1 MTRNLNIRSADF
13 KDNAKLTLG
22 DLRHSNDFS
31 DVTLVCEDGRQ
42 VEAHKVILASSSPFF
57 KNLLARNKHSH
68 PLIFMRRVTSE
79 VLLAILDFL
88 YLGETSLPE
97 QGLDFFLALAQE
109 LQLKGLSGKTTEDP
123 KSHSRTTNT
132 DLGDP
137 LEGSQP
143 RVENELAQDIKAEA
157 VEVEN
162 KTEHFEFE
170 TRDQLPSCEEG
181 GEDVESLMEKTQNF
195 IQNGK
200 GRVASFLCKTCGK
213 EGRWKLIKR
222 HIRAQ
227 HMAIPCS
234 MCQKKFLSQHD
245 LENHKKN
252 RHGNLSK
259 SQEEHE
265 EKLNSMMKKTKNMI
279 PNGPKKTVC
288 AYSCNICGKEGT
300 VKSVKYH
307 IETLHLKKV
316 SLTCKFCDKTFSS
329 RNAAKSHTEKQ
340 HSDLVKSE
348 IDAE

>member
-1 MTRNLNIRSADF
+1 MTRNLNIRCADF
-13 KDNAKLTLG
+13 KDNAKLILG
-22 DLRHSNDFS
+22 DLRHDNDFS

-123 KSHSRTTNT
+123 KSHSRTTNN

-162 KTEHFEFE
+162 KTEHFLFWLTKPLKAQRRLRNACDFRAPQREERQSPGRLFS
-170 TRDQLPSCEEG
+170 RGLFRAIVSSRADLVLQLQPRRG
-181 GEDVESLMEKTQNF
+181 
-195 IQNGK
+195 QNGK
-200 GRVASFLCKTCGK
+200 SRGIAEDESK
-213 EGRWKLIKR
+213 EGERTPWLLRERSRQRSGGGRLHGGHHLSRSWLLLASNPFFSRQEDSPKCTCQNASILIDEDR
-222 HIRAQ
+222 R
-227 HMAIPCS
+227 P
-234 MCQKKFLSQHD
+234 
-245 LENHKKN
+245 
-252 RHGNLSK
+252 
-259 SQEEHE
+259 
-265 EKLNSMMKKTKNMI
+265 
-279 PNGPKKTVC
+279 
-288 AYSCNICGKEGT
+288 
-300 VKSVKYH
+300 
-307 IETLHLKKV
+307 
-316 SLTCKFCDKTFSS
+316 
-329 RNAAKSHTEKQ
+329 
-340 HSDLVKSE
+340 LVKHE
-348 IDAE
+348 RP

>member
-13 KDNAKLTLG
+13 KDNAKLILG

-68 PLIFMRRVTSE
+68 PLVFMRRVTSE
-79 VLLAILDFL
+79 VLLAILDFV

-162 KTEHFEFE
+162 KPE
-170 TRDQLPSCEEG
+170 L
-181 GEDVESLMEKTQNF
+181 
-195 IQNGK
+195 
-200 GRVASFLCKTCGK
+200 
-213 EGRWKLIKR
+213 
-222 HIRAQ
+222 
-227 HMAIPCS
+227 
-234 MCQKKFLSQHD
+234 
-245 LENHKKN
+245 
-252 RHGNLSK
+252 
-259 SQEEHE
+259 E
-265 EKLNSMMKKTKNMI
+265 EKPEEKKIKS
-279 PNGPKKTVC
+279 PEEDERE
-288 AYSCNICGKEGT
+288 KE
-300 VKSVKYH
+300 S
-307 IETLHLKKV
+307 
-316 SLTCKFCDKTFSS
+316 
-329 RNAAKSHTEKQ
+329 
-340 HSDLVKSE
+340 
-348 IDAE
+348 